1 MIQRRQTLWLLLA
14 TIAAVLSFMFP
25 FVTGKEAIKNMQAD
39 KVIDAASDFFLLI
52 LTGGSIILSTVT
64 IFLLS
69 TVTIFL
75 FKDRKMQ
82 IRLCLLGLLL
92 SIVIIVRYIML
103 MNKLTNTTLALYA
116 ILPFV
121 FLASYFFAFRDIRK
135 DEKLVKSLD
144 KLR

>member
-39 KVIDAASDFFLLI
+39 KVIDAASDFFLLV
-52 LTGGSIILSTVT
+52 LTGGSII
-64 IFLLS
+64 LS

-92 SIVIIVRYIML
+92 SVVIIVRYIML

-116 ILPFV
+116 ILPFI
-121 FLASYFFAFRDIRK
+121 FLASYFLAFRDIRK

>member
-14 TIAAVLSFMFP
+14 TITAILSFLFP

-64 IFLLS
+64 IFL
-69 TVTIFL
+69 

-82 IRLCLLGLLL
+82 IRLCLLGLLV
-92 SIVIIVRYIML
+92 SVVIIVRYIML

-116 ILPFV
+116 VLPFV
-121 FLASYFFAFRDIRK
+121 FLASYFLAFRDIKK

>member
-14 TIAAVLSFMFP
+14 TIAAILSFMFP

-52 LTGGSIILSTVT
+52 LTGGSVMLSTV
-64 IFLLS
+64 I
-69 TVTIFL
+69 IFL

-82 IRLCLLGLLL
+82 IRLCLLGVLVSLL
-92 SIVIIVRYIML
+92 IIIRYIML

-116 ILPFV
+116 VLPFI
-121 FLASYFFAFRDIRK
+121 FLASYYLAFRDIRK

>member
-52 LTGGSIILSTVT
+52 LTGGSII
-64 IFLLS
+64 LS

>member
-14 TIAAVLSFMFP
+14 TIAAVLSFLFP

-64 IFLLS
+64 IFL
-69 TVTIFL
+69 

-82 IRLCLLGLLL
+82 IRLCLLGLLV
-92 SIVIIVRYIML
+92 SVVIIVRYIML

-121 FLASYFFAFRDIRK
+121 FLASYFLAFRDIRK

>member
-14 TIAAVLSFMFP
+14 TITAVLSFMFP

-64 IFLLS
+64 IFL
-69 TVTIFL
+69 

-92 SIVIIVRYIML
+92 SVVIIVRYIML

-116 ILPFV
+116 ILPFI
-121 FLASYFFAFRDIRK
+121 FLASYFLAFRDIRK

>member
-14 TIAAVLSFMFP
+14 TITAILSFLFP

-64 IFLLS
+64 IFL
-69 TVTIFL
+69 

-82 IRLCLLGLLL
+82 IRLCLLGLFV
-92 SIVIIVRYIML
+92 SVVIIVRYIML

-116 ILPFV
+116 VLPFI
-121 FLASYFFAFRDIRK
+121 FLASYFLAFRDIRK

>member
-14 TIAAVLSFMFP
+14 TVAAILTYKFP

-39 KVIDAASDFFLLI
+39 KVLDAASDFFLLV
-52 LTGGSIILSTVT
+52 LTGGSIILSA
-64 IFLLS
+64 
-69 TVTIFL
+69 VTIFL

-82 IRLCLLGLLL
+82 MRLCLLGLLL
-92 SIVIIVRYIML
+92 SVVIIIRYILL
-103 MNKLTNTTLALYA
+103 MNKLTSTTLALYA
-116 ILPFV
+116 ILPFIL
-121 FLASYFFAFRDIRK
+121 LASYFLAFRDIRK

>member
-14 TIAAVLSFMFP
+14 TITAVLSFMFP

-39 KVIDAASDFFLLI
+39 KVIDAASDFFLLV
-52 LTGGSIILSTVT
+52 LTGGSII
-64 IFLLS
+64 LS

-82 IRLCLLGLLL
+82 IRLCLLGLFL
-92 SIVIIVRYIML
+92 SVVIIVRYIML

-116 ILPFV
+116 ILPFI
-121 FLASYFFAFRDIRK
+121 FLASYFLAFRDIRK

>member
-14 TIAAVLSFMFP
+14 TITAILSFLFP

-64 IFLLS
+64 IFL
-69 TVTIFL
+69 
-75 FKDRKMQ
+75 FKERKIQ

-92 SIVIIVRYIML
+92 SVVIIARYIML

-121 FLASYFFAFRDIRK
+121 FLASYFLAFRDIRK
-135 DEKLVKSLD
+135 DEKRVNFINLK
-144 KLR
+144 KAF

>member
-52 LTGGSIILSTVT
+52 LTGGSVILSAV
-64 IFLLS
+64 I
-69 TVTIFL
+69 IFL

-82 IRLCLLGLLL
+82 IRLCLLGLLV
-92 SIVIIVRYIML
+92 SIIIIVRYIML

-116 ILPFV
+116 VLPFI
-121 FLASYFFAFRDIRK
+121 FLTCYFLAFRDIRK

>member
-25 FVTGKEAIKNMQAD
+25 FVTGKEAIKNMQQD

-52 LTGGSIILSTVT
+52 LTGGSIILSA
-64 IFLLS
+64 
-69 TVTIFL
+69 VTIFL

-82 IRLCLLGLLL
+82 IRLCLMGLLL
-92 SIVIIVRYIML
+92 SVIIIVRYIML
-103 MNKLTNTTLALYA
+103 MNKLTNNTLALYA
-116 ILPFV
+116 VLPFI
-121 FLASYFFAFRDIRK
+121 FLASYFLAFRDIRK

>member
-52 LTGGSIILSTVT
+52 LTGGSVILSTV
-64 IFLLS
+64 I
-69 TVTIFL
+69 IFL

-82 IRLCLLGLLL
+82 IRLCLLGLLV
-92 SIVIIVRYIML
+92 SIIIIVRYIML

-116 ILPFV
+116 VLPFI
-121 FLASYFFAFRDIRK
+121 FLTCYFLAFRDIRK

>member
-14 TIAAVLSFMFP
+14 TITAILSFLFP

-64 IFLLS
+64 IFL
-69 TVTIFL
+69 
-75 FKDRKMQ
+75 FKERKIQ

-92 SIVIIVRYIML
+92 SVVIIARYIML

-116 ILPFV
+116 VLPFV
-121 FLASYFFAFRDIRK
+121 FLASYFLAFRDIRK

>member
-14 TIAAVLSFMFP
+14 TITAVLSFMFP

-39 KVIDAASDFFLLI
+39 KVIDAASDFFLLV
-52 LTGGSIILSTVT
+52 LTGGAII
-64 IFLLS
+64 LS

-82 IRLCLLGLLL
+82 IRLCLLGLFL
-92 SIVIIVRYIML
+92 SVVIIVRYIML

-116 ILPFV
+116 ILPFI
-121 FLASYFFAFRDIRK
+121 FLASYFLAFRDIRK

>member
-14 TIAAVLSFMFP
+14 TITAILSFLFP

-64 IFLLS
+64 IFL
-69 TVTIFL
+69 
-75 FKDRKMQ
+75 FKERKIQ
-82 IRLCLLGLLL
+82 IRLCLLGLLV
-92 SIVIIVRYIML
+92 SVVIIVRYIML

-116 ILPFV
+116 VLPFI
-121 FLASYFFAFRDIRK
+121 FLASYFLAFRDIRK

>member
-14 TIAAVLSFMFP
+14 IIAAVLSFLFP

-64 IFLLS
+64 IFL
-69 TVTIFL
+69 

-92 SIVIIVRYIML
+92 SVIIIVRYIIL

-116 ILPFV
+116 VLPFI
-121 FLASYFFAFRDIRK
+121 FLAGYFLAFRDIRK

>member
-14 TIAAVLSFMFP
+14 TITAVLSFMFP

-39 KVIDAASDFFLLI
+39 KVIDAASDFFLLV
-52 LTGGSIILSTVT
+52 LTGGSII
-64 IFLLS
+64 LS

-92 SIVIIVRYIML
+92 SVVIIVRYIML

-116 ILPFV
+116 ILPFI
-121 FLASYFFAFRDIRK
+121 FLASYFLAFRDIRK

>member
-14 TIAAVLSFMFP
+14 TIAAVLSFLFP

-64 IFLLS
+64 IFL
-69 TVTIFL
+69 

-82 IRLCLLGLLL
+82 IRLCLLGLLV
-92 SIVIIVRYIML
+92 SVVIIVRYIML

-116 ILPFV
+116 VLPFI
-121 FLASYFFAFRDIRK
+121 FLASYFLAFRDIRK

>member
-14 TIAAVLSFMFP
+14 TITAILSFLFP

-64 IFLLS
+64 IFL
-69 TVTIFL
+69 

-82 IRLCLLGLLL
+82 IRLCLLGLLV
-92 SIVIIVRYIML
+92 SVVIIVRYIML

-116 ILPFV
+116 VLPFI
-121 FLASYFFAFRDIRK
+121 FLASYFLAFRDIRK

>member
-52 LTGGSIILSTVT
+52 LTGGAII
-64 IFLLS
+64 LS

-92 SIVIIVRYIML
+92 SVVIIVRYIML

>member
-14 TIAAVLSFMFP
+14 TITAVLSFMFP

-39 KVIDAASDFFLLI
+39 KVIDAASDFFLLV
-52 LTGGSIILSTVT
+52 LTGGSII
-64 IFLLS
+64 LS

-82 IRLCLLGLLL
+82 IRLCLLGLFL
-92 SIVIIVRYIML
+92 SVVIIVRYIML
-103 MNKLTNTTLALYA
+103 MNKLTNTTLALSA
-116 ILPFV
+116 ILPFI
-121 FLASYFFAFRDIRK
+121 FLASYFLAFRDIRK

>member
-52 LTGGSIILSTVT
+52 LTGGSVILSTV
-64 IFLLS
+64 I
-69 TVTIFL
+69 IFL
-75 FKDRKMQ
+75 FKDRKLQ
-82 IRLCLLGLLL
+82 IRLCLLGLLI
-92 SIVIIVRYIML
+92 SIIIIVRYIML

-116 ILPFV
+116 VLPFI
-121 FLASYFFAFRDIRK
+121 FLTGYFLAFRDIRK

>member
-14 TIAAVLSFMFP
+14 TITAILSFLFP

-52 LTGGSIILSTVT
+52 LTGGSIILSTV
-64 IFLLS
+64 I
-69 TVTIFL
+69 IFL

-82 IRLCLLGLLL
+82 IRLCLLGLFV
-92 SIVIIVRYIML
+92 SVVIIVRYIML

-116 ILPFV
+116 VLPFI
-121 FLASYFFAFRDIRK
+121 FLASYFLAFRDIRK

>member
-39 KVIDAASDFFLLI
+39 KVIDAASDFFLLV
-52 LTGGSIILSTVT
+52 LTGGSII
-64 IFLLS
+64 LS

-82 IRLCLLGLLL
+82 IRLCLLGLFL
-92 SIVIIVRYIML
+92 SVVIIVRYIML

-116 ILPFV
+116 ILPFI
-121 FLASYFFAFRDIRK
+121 FLASYFLAFRDIRK

>member
-14 TIAAVLSFMFP
+14 TITAVLSFMFP

-39 KVIDAASDFFLLI
+39 KVIDAASDFFLLV
-52 LTGGSIILSTVT
+52 LTGGSII
-64 IFLLS
+64 LS

-92 SIVIIVRYIML
+92 SVVIIVRYIML

-116 ILPFV
+116 ILPFI
-121 FLASYFFAFRDIRK
+121 FLASYFLAFRDIRK
-135 DEKLVKSLD
+135 EEKLVKSLD

>member
-14 TIAAVLSFMFP
+14 IIAAVLSFLFP

-64 IFLLS
+64 IFL
-69 TVTIFL
+69 

-92 SIVIIVRYIML
+92 SVIIIVRYIIL
-103 MNKLTNTTLALYA
+103 MNKLTNTILALYA
-116 ILPFV
+116 VLPFI
-121 FLASYFFAFRDIRK
+121 FLAGYFLAFRDIRK

>member
-52 LTGGSIILSTVT
+52 LTGGSVILSTV
-64 IFLLS
+64 I
-69 TVTIFL
+69 IFL

-82 IRLCLLGLLL
+82 IRLCLLGLLV
-92 SIVIIVRYIML
+92 SIIIIVRYIML

-116 ILPFV
+116 VLPFV
-121 FLASYFFAFRDIRK
+121 FLTCYFLAFRDIRK